1 MVKKLLGRL
10 GGAAPAATDDLPTEA
25 AADSGF
31 FTTQFLERDETP
43 ARRVTW
49 RERED
54 EVRATRL
61 PAADGTRAL
70 QAAWSGERKG
80 PAFAAG
86 HGLEGLAHY
95 LAFVRVAPDRE
106 LIAQDEH
113 GDYMLIVLEGAVA
126 VDRVQPWGGRAR
138 LSEAQAGDL
147 LGEMSL
153 LDAGTRFSA
162 CRTLS
167 PCTLAVLEAAALDRM
182 LRDDPRMAAAL
193 MTTLA
198 RRLSLRLRQSGA
210 RLSALLAQG

>member
-10 GGAAPAATDDLPTEA
+10 GGAAPAPQDEPATEA
-25 AADSGF
+25 ADDSGF

-43 ARRVTW
+43 TRRVTW
-49 RERED
+49 REREA
-54 EVRATRL
+54 EVQAKRMT
-61 PAADGTRAL
+61 AAEGTQAL
-70 QAAWSGERKG
+70 QSAWAGERRG
-80 PAFAAG
+80 PAFGAG
-86 HGLEGLAHY
+86 HGLDGLARY
-95 LAFVRVAPDRE
+95 LSFVRVAPDRE
-106 LIAQDEH
+106 VIAQDEH
-113 GDYMLIVLEGAVA
+113 GDYMLIVLEGTVA

-162 CRTLS
+162 CRTLA
-167 PCTLAVLEAAALDRM
+167 PCALAVLEAASLDRM
-182 LRDDPRMAAAL
+182 LREDPRMAAAV